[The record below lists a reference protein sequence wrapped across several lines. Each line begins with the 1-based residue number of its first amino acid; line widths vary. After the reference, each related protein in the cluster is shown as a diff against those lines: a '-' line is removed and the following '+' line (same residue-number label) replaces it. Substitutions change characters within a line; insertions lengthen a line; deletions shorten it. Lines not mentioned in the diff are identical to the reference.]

1 MKILSARGLNFFD
14 EREVF
19 RLCSRRIR
27 EENYEEDEF
36 LTYLCIELFRRGQYD
51 KTTLLYLAD
60 YYYGATADMKRLWKA
75 LREYGIPSDKLGER
89 IITQMVFTEDM
100 FGEEKI
106 FEDYYLSRNVYFR
119 IRQAYLAFVS
129 REYVVR
135 ERKLDPCIFEM
146 IANDCEKKERSAGHL
161 QGSASDL
168 LFKPGVSGRD
178 GGGPSHDSVRDVR
191 EADDLPRISP
201 VSGGLAAG
209 SAAL

>member
-1 MKILSARGLNFFD
+1 MTFENLERKGLNFFD

-89 IITQMVFTEDM
+89 IITQMIFTEDM
-100 FGEEKI
+100 FREEKI
-106 FEDYYLSRNVYFR
+106 FEDYYLSR
-119 IRQAYLAFVS
+119 
-129 REYVVR
+129 
-135 ERKLDPCIFEM
+135 
-146 IANDCEKKERSAGHL
+146 
-161 QGSASDL
+161 
-168 LFKPGVSGRD
+168 
-178 GGGPSHDSVRDVR
+178 
-191 EADDLPRISP
+191 
-201 VSGGLAAG
+201 
-209 SAAL
+209 